1 MFRKACLTLGA
12 TIALAAQPVA
22 AQDEM
27 PDEDAFAA
35 MAQMFTAEPL
45 TEEQKTRLPLAN
57 QIIAKMI
64 PEGAMQEM
72 MDSMM
77 GGMLQPLMQMEADKA
92 AQEPAEFV
100 ADQLG
105 LSEEELNISGEQ
117 ATELADMFDPARVER
132 KQREAALF
140 PSLMNEM
147 MGAMEPTMRRVMAE
161 LYAINFNEAELK
173 DIDAFFS
180 TESGASFARKS
191 FTMASD
197 PRMVAGTMEALPD
210 MMGVFANMEQR
221 VAEATADLPAARTF
235 SELTAAERAKISA
248 ATGYDEENLDDWSS
262 SKVENLLMTVANED
276 AVEEAASE

>member
-12 TIALAAQPVA
+12 SLALVTQPVV
-22 AQDEM
+22 AQEEM
-27 PDEDAFAA
+27 DEDAFAA

-100 ADQLG
+100 AEQLG
-105 LSEEELNISGEQ
+105 LSEEELNISAEQ
-117 ATELADMFDPARVER
+117 ANELADMFDPARVER
-132 KQREAALF
+132 KQREAALL
-140 PSLMNEM
+140 PSMMNEM
-147 MGAMEPTMRRVMAE
+147 MSAMEPTMRRVMAE
-161 LYAINFNEAELK
+161 LYAINFNETELK

-180 TESGASFARKS
+180 TESGANFARKS

-197 PRMVAGTMEALPD
+197 PRMVAGTMEALPE

-235 SELTAAERAKISA
+235 SELTAEERAKISA
-248 ATGYDEENLDDWSS
+248 ATGYDEDNLEEWSGGGS
-262 SKVENLLMTVANED
+262 DT
-276 AVEEAASE
+276 AVEAAAE